1 MAGQTIYLDH
11 HATTPLD
18 PRVLEAMLPFYG
30 ARFGNPHSS
39 SHRVGRAAAE
49 AVDAA
54 RAEVAALVGAH
65 AGEIIFTSGA
75 TEANNLAILGSIA
88 ACQGDAA
95 FVTTSVEHASV
106 RQTAAA
112 LAETG
117 RRVTIL
123 PVGPDGRLDP
133 VQVESVLTPAV
144 GLVSVILANN
154 EIGVIQPLEEIGR
167 LCRRAGVRLHADA
180 AQAAGKIP
188 VDVERLGVD
197 LLSLSAHKIYG
208 PMGIGALY
216 VRGGVALRPLFHGG
230 AQEGGLRPGTLPTAL
245 CVGFGAACRLARE
258 ERAAEAARLAD
269 LRDRLFAR
277 LANALPDL
285 RLNGSALHRLP
296 GNLNISLPGVEAED
310 WLAAVPELALSTG
323 AACASGSQAPSHVLR
338 AIGLTEAEIQ
348 GSIRIGI
355 GRFTTVEEI
364 DRAAA
369 LLLRRL
375 AALRRDDG

>member
-1 MAGQTIYLDH
+1 M
-11 HATTPLD
+11 
-18 PRVLEAMLPFYG
+18 
-30 ARFGNPHSS
+30 
-39 SHRVGRAAAE
+39 
-49 AVDAA
+49 
-54 RAEVAALVGAH
+54 
-65 AGEIIFTSGA
+65 
-75 TEANNLAILGSIA
+75 
-88 ACQGDAA
+88 
-95 FVTTSVEHASV
+95 

-154 EIGVIQPLEEIGR
+154 EIGVIQPLEESGR

-355 GRFTTVEEI
+355 GRFTAVEEI